1 MSIHVER
8 SALLPYSAHEM
19 FELVNDVAKYPE
31 FLPWCSG
38 TEIYESSAKIM
49 RARLTIAKG
58 PIKQYF
64 VTHNTLITDTSIE
77 MNLVEGPFKHL
88 HGLWTFNPLNET
100 ACKINLTMD
109 FDYNNV
115 IIKATLGPLF
125 NKAASTM
132 VDVFCQRAK
141 QLYG

>member
-1 MSIHVER
+1 MTINVER
-8 SALLPYSAHEM
+8 SALLPYSAHQM
-19 FELVNDVAKYPE
+19 YSLVNDVDKYPE

-38 TEIYESSAKIM
+38 TEILEHSATSMSAKV
-49 RARLTIAKG
+49 LIAKG
-58 PIKQYF
+58 PIKQFF
-64 VTHNTLITDTSIE
+64 VTRNVLVADTSIE
-77 MNLVEGPFKHL
+77 MNLQEGPFNKL
-88 HGLWTFNPLNET
+88 HGLWTFQQLNEQ
-100 ACKINLTMD
+100 ACKINLSME
-109 FDYNNV
+109 FDYHNV